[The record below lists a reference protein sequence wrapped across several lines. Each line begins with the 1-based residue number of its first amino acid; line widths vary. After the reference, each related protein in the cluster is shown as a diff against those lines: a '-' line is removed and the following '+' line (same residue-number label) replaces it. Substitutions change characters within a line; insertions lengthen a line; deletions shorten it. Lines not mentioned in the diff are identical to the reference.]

1 MMLVWSN
8 RRIVLPHPIVTDGTV
23 WSNLDAFAVRLSMK
37 PLASVDP
44 SVGPVAHAVTMIPA
58 LGPVS
63 GVFAAVL
70 EDVLSFTA
78 PQPVLE
84 LPFVLGAIG
93 PGVLSLAL
101 PLIHAKVAGIDSAIL
116 PLVHSISVPLIFV
129 VLPVKDVAVRK
140 DGGALAVPVTPLPF
154 AGVHPAIV
162 VAHGP
167 VSMRKRFGR
176 QDGAFVFSLIS
187 VWVDNPL
194 LGRVFDGWSRIARVA
209 AACRDLRARLDGRR
223 RVNQRGRRRGLAG
236 GGPVHWQHAILMAPR
251 AVLARKGRLTRFHHS
266 WAIAPQ

>member
-1 MMLVWSN
+1 MLVWSN

-101 PLIHAKVAGIDSAIL
+101 PLIHAKVAGIDWDSEVYCSAEQ
-116 PLVHSISVPLIFV
+116 
-129 VLPVKDVAVRK
+129 D
-140 DGGALAVPVTPLPF
+140 DMAL
-154 AGVHPAIV
+154 
-162 VAHGP
+162 HGT
-167 VSMRKRFGR
+167 
-176 QDGAFVFSLIS
+176 I
-187 VWVDNPL
+187 
-194 LGRVFDGWSRIARVA
+194 
-209 AACRDLRARLDGRR
+209 
-223 RVNQRGRRRGLAG
+223 
-236 GGPVHWQHAILMAPR
+236 
-251 AVLARKGRLTRFHHS
+251 
-266 WAIAPQ
+266 AIASSYMHIHIVNEIADDEGGFHEKRSMIS